1 MNYNKNLG
9 KLGEDIAIRFLKY
22 KGYKVIEKNFSCRYG
37 EIDIIAQNSKF
48 LIFVEVKTRTNLN
61 YGKPVE
67 AVNKIKINHLYK
79 ATKYYLYKRRKSD
92 IPIRFDVIEVF
103 ISKNYCKVNHIKKI
117 D

>member
-1 MNYNKNLG
+1 MNYNKTLG

-79 ATKYYLYKRRKSD
+79 DYM
-92 IPIRFDVIEVF
+92 
-103 ISKNYCKVNHIKKI
+103 H
-117 D
+117 